1 VAITTLLGGGVARA
15 TLADDPTAKGSE
27 LEKQFQN
34 AVLPFLNVYCLD
46 CHGNDDPAAKL
57 DLSGYTSA
65 EKVAKEHQTWAIVLD
80 RLRTGE
86 MPPKDSEPQPTL
98 QQRESVIRWINAARD
113 FEAARNAGDPGP
125 VLARRLSNSEYNFSI
140 RDLTG
145 VDIQPTKTFPV
156 DPANEAGFD
165 NSGESLAMSP
175 ALLKKYLEA
184 AREVAEHLVLR
195 PDGIAFAPHSV
206 VTDTDRDKYC
216 VKRIVAFY
224 EKQPSDLADYFFAAW
239 RHQQRLNQVD
249 GNTAAGDATLVAV
262 ASENRVSA
270 KYLATVWDLLIDEA
284 PERTVGP
291 VATLQTMW
299 RTLSGDAASVDD
311 ARKSCAVM
319 RDFVVELRNKLRP
332 SFPNITV
339 EGSHVGSQTFV
350 LWKNRQYVEHRRKLD
365 VAKLQI
371 EGVADEPDEKSDPKK
386 NGEKKDE
393 EKKDDALP
401 FDEDLLVPADEAE
414 RARHAA
420 AFERFCSVFPDAFF
434 ISERGRDY
442 VKNEQK
448 QMGEKGRLLSA
459 GFHSMMGYFRDD
471 GPLYDMIL
479 DEAGQRE
486 LDGLWQELDFVTSAP
501 MRQYEG
507 FLWFERTDSRYM
519 RDPQFDFARPE
530 DKAALSEEMIEKL
543 ADVYLEK
550 AALNGGGEVELEAI
564 RHYFREINRQIRWVE
579 QARVDAEASHLDAII
594 EFAGRAFRRRL
605 STTEREEL
613 VAFYRA
619 LRIDDGL
626 SHEEAIQDT
635 LVSVLMSP
643 LFCYR
648 VDLLEIGSGRR
659 SLTDDE
665 LACRLSYFLWSSTP
679 DAELM
684 KLAAAGT
691 LRQREVLSAQV
702 QRMLQDDRVRG
713 LATEFVGNWL
723 DFRRFEEHNSVD
735 RNRFPE
741 FTDSL
746 RQAMFEEPVR
756 FFMDVAQQDRSVL
769 QFLDGRHTFVNAE
782 LARHYGIPVSQQV
795 GIPRTT
801 IATSA
806 EGDVGQADPRIWI
819 RIDDAS
825 EYGRGGLL
833 PMSVFLTKNAPG
845 LRTSPV
851 KRGYWVVRRLLGER
865 IPPPPPNVP
874 ELPEDESKL
883 GDLTLREA
891 LAKHRENVACAGCHE
906 RIDSI
911 GLAFEGFGPVGERRD
926 LDLGGRPI
934 DANAV
939 FPGGTA
945 GQGVED
951 LRKYLMTHR
960 REEFVDN
967 LIRKLVSYAL
977 GRSLILPDEL
987 LIRDLH
993 EKLKTDNYRFGS
1005 LVENIVTSTQFFNKR
1020 GSNYLARE

>member
-1 VAITTLLGGGVARA
+1 MTVLPVLAMNAVADSSTLE
-15 TLADDPTAKGSE
+15 D
-27 LEKQFQN
+27 QFQN
-34 AVLPFLNVYCLD
+34 SIAPFLKSYCLD
-46 CHGNDDPAAKL
+46 CHGQDDPAAKL
-57 DLSGYTSA
+57 DLSGYSSA
-65 EKVAKEHQTWAIVLD
+65 DQVAKEHQTWAIVLD
-80 RLRTGE
+80 RLVAGE
-86 MPPKDSEPQPTL
+86 MPPKDADPQPTVE
-98 QQRESVIRWINAARD
+98 QRRGVVEWIRSARE

-145 VDIQPTKTFPV
+145 VDIRPTKTFPV

-195 PDGIAFAPHSV
+195 PDGIAFAPYPV

-224 EKQPSDLADYFFAAW
+224 ERQPTDLADYFFAAW
-239 RHQQRLNQVD
+239 RYRHRLSHVRENSE
-249 GNTAAGDATLVAV
+249 TGDAILAKV
-262 ASENRVSA
+262 ASENGVSA
-270 KYLATVWDLLIDEA
+270 KYLATVWEFLIDEA
-284 PERTVGP
+284 SERSVGP
-291 VATLQTMW
+291 VATLQAMW
-299 RTLSGDAASVDD
+299 RALPTEAASVDE
-311 ARKSCAVM
+311 ARESCAAM
-319 RDFVVELRNKLRP
+319 RDFVVGLRNKLQP

-339 EGSHVGSQTFV
+339 DGSHVGSQTFV

-365 VAKLQI
+365 VTKLLI
-371 EGVADEPDEKSDPKK
+371 EDAAVEPALPVEKSGK
-386 NGEKKDE
+386 
-393 EKKDDALP
+393 KKDDAKKDDEKNVAP
-401 FDEDLLVPADEAE
+401 SVDEDLLVPADEAE
-414 RARHAA
+414 RARHVA

-442 VKNEQK
+442 VKKEQK

-486 LDGLWQELDFVTSAP
+486 LDGLWLELDFVTSAP

-543 ADVYLEK
+543 AEVYLEK
-550 AALNGGGEVELEAI
+550 ATLNGGGEVELEAI
-564 RHYFREINRQIRWVE
+564 RHYFREINQQIRWVE
-579 QARVDAEASHLDAII
+579 QARVEAEASHLDAII

-605 STTEREEL
+605 SMSERDEL

-619 LRIDDGL
+619 LRDDDGL

-648 VDLLEIGSGRR
+648 VDLLGIGPERR

-665 LACRLSYFLWSSTP
+665 LASRLSYFLWSSTP
-679 DAELM
+679 DAELLR
-684 KLAAAGT
+684 LAAAGN
-691 LRQREVLSAQV
+691 LRQPEVLSAQIR
-702 QRMLQDDRVRG
+702 RMLQDDRVRG
-713 LATEFVGNWL
+713 LATEFCGNWL

-756 FFMDVAQQDRSVL
+756 YFMDVAQQDRSVL

-782 LARHYGIPVSQQV
+782 LARHYGIPASRQV

-801 IATSA
+801 SPAIATSP
-806 EGDVGQADPRIWI
+806 EGDVEQADPRFWS
-819 RIDDAS
+819 RIDAAT

-883 GDLTLREA
+883 GELTLREA

-911 GLAFEGFGPVGERRD
+911 GLAFEGFGPVGERRE
-926 LDLGGRPI
+926 LDLGGRPV

-939 FPGGTA
+939 FPGGTE
-945 GQGVED
+945 GHGVED
-951 LRKYLMTHR
+951 LRKYLVTHR
-960 REEFVDN
+960 RDEFVDN

-977 GRSLILPDEL
+977 GRTLILPDEL

-993 EKLKTDNYRFGS
+993 EKLKADGFRFGS
-1005 LVENIVTSTQFFNKR
+1005 LVENIVTSPQFLNIR
-1020 GSNYLARE
+1020 GSNQLVSE